1 MEAFNAGNILAQEN
15 DYSSSCASDVDELS
29 PYGLEKYVVV
39 SPFAVS
45 SDERTKVATRK
56 RNGEERMPTRRPD
69 PKVYNRNALLAREN
83 RRKKKLYLESLER
96 EVQEARLANRNL
108 IKALKR
114 QISLTK
120 KLEQRTKY
128 YQNIIANKAEISSLL
143 SILESQKS
151 TRQSICHDQTSN
163 CSYGEQSTDL
173 ELDNNGSV
181 TETNINGLQ
190 EFSSPDL
197 FISNFPLD
205 MNDCRSSLD
214 DLLWNIN
221 CEASSEATLS
231 SSETSNVF
239 DEHSYGITSSSS
251 EAQSSPDFSATY
263 NDFNWNEDIGFLATT
278 TGSCMHLN
286 RGKDCTDEFCI
297 ICNCNMPSQSP
308 PLQLFNDE
316 LLS

>member
-1 MEAFNAGNILAQEN
+1 MEAFNAGNILAHEN

-45 SDERTKVATRK
+45 SDERTKIATRK

-108 IKALKR
+108 VKALKR

-173 ELDNNGSV
+173 EPDNN
-181 TETNINGLQ
+181 
-190 EFSSPDL
+190 
-197 FISNFPLD
+197 D

-286 RGKDCTDEFCI
+286 RGQKH
-297 ICNCNMPSQSP
+297 
-308 PLQLFNDE
+308 
-316 LLS
+316 LLGCAF